1 MNEFRKLKRMS
12 YRLQV
17 NLYMHTWTPIEEA
30 LGKSVKFLAVGSLK
44 LYAVELDMPKAEP
57 SVRLK

>member
-1 MNEFRKLKRMS
+1 MS

-17 NLYMHTWTPIEEA
+17 NLYMHTWTHIEEA